1 MRGSGSDAK
10 VEYSADPDED
20 PEEGNDTWKKLA
32 GSSVTSHPDTC
43 DAYGNLWDY
52 NGTEVDVV
60 DTAGAAEEL
69 VKLFPANTRNAVF
82 YTAQK
87 GYINMAQIVYI
98 TGSDGV
104 EHRTMFAMS
113 YSISGR
119 TSQMSTDWGMYLYHL
134 SKYPTEELLAQDAI
148 GYNGIKNLIIEL
160 DSSAERCQTLLKLCR
175 MAYGTDSG
183 TIYVDNGV
191 GSLYGRFSLKLR
203 AQKPNPYFDPTQP
216 ESVNNKRYLEIDDE
230 NLQQRGLT
238 DTFYKEYSYWVRN
251 ARICKR
257 TVRMTLANLLKID
270 KTKKVKI
277 GDVTGFVR
285 KIQYTV
291 SKKSG
296 LGMATFEIMYI

>member
-1 MRGSGSDAK
+1 MRGSGSDAY
-10 VEYSADPDED
+10 VDYSADPDD
-20 PEEGNDTWKKLA
+20 QEGNDTWEKVA

-43 DAYGNLWDY
+43 DSYGNLWDY
-52 NGTEVDVV
+52 NGTQVDVV
-60 DTAGAAEEL
+60 DTAGAAQEL
-69 VKLFPANTRNAVF
+69 AKLFPAGTRNAAF
-82 YTAQK
+82 HTTQK
-87 GYINMAQIVYI
+87 GYIDHAQIVYI
-98 TGSDGV
+98 KGSDGV

-134 SKYPTEELLAQDAI
+134 SQYPTEELLAQDAI
-148 GYNGIKNLIIEL
+148 GYDGIKNLIIEL
-160 DSSAERCQTLLKLCR
+160 DSSAERAQTLVKLCK
-175 MAYGTDSG
+175 MAYGTDTG

-203 AQKPNPYFDPTQP
+203 AQKPNPYFDPKQEEGP
-216 ESVNNKRYLEIDDE
+216 DNRRYLEIEDE
-230 NLQQRGLT
+230 NLRQRGLA
-238 DTFYKEYSYWVRN
+238 DVFYKEYSYWMRN
-251 ARICKR
+251 ARVCKR
-257 TVRMTLANLLKID
+257 TVHMTLADLLKID

-277 GDVTGFVR
+277 GDVTGFIR